1 MSQSRRRAT
10 AIKLRV
16 SDIINGEFTT
26 QQDGSKVLHI
36 KTDDLVRRARILGEV
51 TDKVDIESDET
62 IILDVNDKTGT
73 IKVKGGGSEW
83 TQNIYADMKDLKEGM
98 EVDIAG
104 LVKESSDG
112 APYIQCELCIPI
124 VDPAIK
130 VLRELEI
137 SKYLAK
143 KGLKSE
149 ATEEL
154 ETAIKGEAKLSESDE
169 IKDQILAMLKDP
181 EKKDSGCTFDEI
193 KRTLGLSTRD
203 LEPELRALQSDGD
216 IFEPIPGTFKYV

>member
-26 QQDGSKVLHI
+26 QQDGSKVLHV
-36 KTDDLVRRARILGEV
+36 KTDDLVRRVRILGEV

-62 IILDVNDKTGT
+62 IILDVNDKTGV

-83 TQNIYADMKDLKEGM
+83 SSNIYADMKDLKEGM
-98 EVDIAG
+98 EVDVAG

-124 VDPAIK
+124 
-130 VLRELEI
+130 
-137 SKYLAK
+137 
-143 KGLKSE
+143 
-149 ATEEL
+149 
-154 ETAIKGEAKLSESDE
+154 AKLSESDE
-169 IKDQILAMLKDP
+169 IKDQILVLLKDP
-181 EKKDSGCTFDEI
+181 ERKDEGCTFDEI

>member
-1 MSQSRRRAT
+1 MSQGRRRAT

-26 QQDGSKVLHI
+26 QQDGSKVLHV
-36 KTDDLVRRARILGEV
+36 KTDDLVIRARVLGEV
-51 TDKVDIESDET
+51 TKKDDFESDET
-62 IILDVNDKTGT
+62 IILEVNDKTGT
-73 IKVKGGGSEW
+73 ISVNGGGSEW

-98 EVDIAG
+98 EVDVAG
-104 LVKESSDG
+104 MVKESADG
-112 APYIQCELCIPI
+112 KPYIQCELCIPI

-137 SKYLAK
+137 SKYYTK

-149 ATEEL
+149 ASEEL

-169 IKDQILAMLKDP
+169 IKDQILALLKDP
-181 EKKDSGCTFDEI
+181 EKKESGCTFDEI

-203 LEPELRALQSDGD
+203 LEPELRSLQSDGD